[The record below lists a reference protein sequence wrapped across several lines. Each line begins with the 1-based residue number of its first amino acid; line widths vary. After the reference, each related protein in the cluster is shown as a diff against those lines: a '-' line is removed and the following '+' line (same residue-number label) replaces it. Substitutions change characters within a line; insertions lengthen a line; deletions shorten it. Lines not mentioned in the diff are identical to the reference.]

1 MVKPPKGQQ
10 EDNKQRKT
18 AFPANQ
24 ISEIADLR
32 LQEALIQAGFPQ
44 YVEDF
49 TQSIRELLE
58 NLSHQ
63 LAVAELC
70 IKQRCSWKK
79 YERLKVQQKISK
91 SDMDCR

>member
-32 LQEALIQAGFPQ
+32 LQEALIQAGFPR

-49 TQSIRELLE
+49 TQSIHQVLE
-58 NLSHQ
+58 TLSNR
-63 LAVAELC
+63 LALAELC
-70 IKQRCSWKK
+70 LKQGYNWDK
-79 YERLKVQQKISK
+79 YENFNK
-91 SDMDCR
+91 